1 MNFRRERCS
10 GALFAAPEKDSY
22 YGREVIMK
30 TKSYCIL
37 AILIAAFWL
46 SGCTTVYRPTYTPES
61 IFYEDLSEMPVRL
74 QVHDD
79 RREKE
84 KIFYKNW
91 PILISEN
98 STGGTQLEPS
108 SREIIEQS
116 LRKAMETSGYLLNED
131 ALVII
136 DVAVR
141 EFIWC
146 FNHYAIVFGQSLSA
160 DIKLEVMVKKQ
171 DRILLRKVIAER
183 VERSPPISNLGK
195 DEEMLSECLTKVVE
209 KLISDHNIIAAIKR
223 GYEINTVLNR

>member
-1 MNFRRERCS
+1 MRIAYGPCRASTEHDVAVPF
-10 GALFAAPEKDSY
+10 FVAPEDDSHFE
-22 YGREVIMK
+22 REVIMK
-30 TKSYCIL
+30 AKSYCIL

-91 PILISEN
+91 PILIYES

-116 LRKAMETSGYLLNED
+116 LSST
-131 ALVII
+131 
-136 DVAVR
+136 
-141 EFIWC
+141 F
-146 FNHYAIVFGQSLSA
+146 AIF
-160 DIKLEVMVKKQ
+160 
-171 DRILLRKVIAER
+171 
-183 VERSPPISNLGK
+183 
-195 DEEMLSECLTKVVE
+195 
-209 KLISDHNIIAAIKR
+209 
-223 GYEINTVLNR
+223 